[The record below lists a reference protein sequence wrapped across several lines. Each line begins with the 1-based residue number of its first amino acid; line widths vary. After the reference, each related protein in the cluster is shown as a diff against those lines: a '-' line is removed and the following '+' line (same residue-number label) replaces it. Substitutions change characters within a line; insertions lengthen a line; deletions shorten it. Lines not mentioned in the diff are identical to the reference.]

1 MRWSRVRKMALSL
14 PMAILAALVLVGI
27 NEIGYQRSDEALQG
41 LTQTQKTHAALNR
54 LLQNMLDAETGLRGF
69 LLSGEERY
77 LQPYRDSV
85 STLQNNLTLLRDSFA
100 NSPEDAP
107 DFTQLA
113 QQIERKLSE
122 MDLTLRL
129 HREGNEDAWRFVMF
143 TDQGRENMDA
153 IRAHALSLIQRNDER
168 SLTNRADIQRSLMLS
183 RLGIATMAAIGLLAF
198 YMYLRL
204 TTVLFATQQR
214 AQKSLKRERDQL
226 EGLVSERTAS
236 LAELA
241 THLQQVRED
250 ERGHLARELHDE
262 LGSLLT
268 AAKLDVARLKSRM
281 DKSSPEVTE
290 RLQHLTTTLNNV
302 IALKRQIIED
312 LRPSALANL
321 GLTASLEILTS
332 EFAQR
337 SGIVVDALLEP
348 VELTASMQLTVYR
361 IVQESLTNIG
371 KYAQA
376 QRASVNLSQHDSQV
390 TVEICDNG
398 IGFTPGSLLVKSHG
412 LTGMRHRVESVGGRF
427 VLQSQPGSGTTVSA
441 SIPAGL

>member
-1 MRWSRVRKMALSL
+1 MRWSRFRKMALSL
-14 PMAILAALVLVGI
+14 PMAILAALVIVGI
-27 NEIGYQRSDEALQG
+27 NETGYQRSVEALHS
-41 LTQTQKTHAALNR
+41 LTHTQQTRAALNR

-77 LQPYRDSV
+77 LQPYQSAV
-85 STLQNNLTLLRDSFA
+85 STLQNNLTQLHDRFA
-100 NSPEDAP
+100 NSPEDVP

-113 QQIERKLSE
+113 QQVERKLSE

-129 HREGNEDAWRFVMF
+129 RREGNDDAWHFVMF

-153 IRAHALSLIQRNDER
+153 IRSRVHSLIERNDKR
-168 SLTNRADIQRSLMLS
+168 SLANRGDIQHSLMLS
-183 RLGIATMAAIGLLAF
+183 RLGIATMAVIGLLAF
-198 YMYLRL
+198 YMYLRQ
-204 TTVLFATQQR
+204 TTLLLATQHR
-214 AQKSLKRERDQL
+214 EQKGLKRERDQL
-226 EGLVSERTAS
+226 EGLVRERTAS

-241 THLQQVRED
+241 THLQQVREE

-281 DKSSPEVTE
+281 EAAPPEVNE
-290 RLQHLTTTLNNV
+290 RLQHLTTTLNSV

-337 SGIVVDALLEP
+337 SGMVVDAHLEP
-348 VELTASMQLTVYR
+348 VELTSAMQLTVYR

-376 QRASVNLSQHDSQV
+376 ERAIVNLSQHEGKV

-398 IGFTPGSLLVKSHG
+398 VGFTPHSLVVKAHG
-412 LTGMRHRVESVGGRF
+412 LTGMRHRVESVGGQF

-441 SIPAGL
+441 TIPAGL